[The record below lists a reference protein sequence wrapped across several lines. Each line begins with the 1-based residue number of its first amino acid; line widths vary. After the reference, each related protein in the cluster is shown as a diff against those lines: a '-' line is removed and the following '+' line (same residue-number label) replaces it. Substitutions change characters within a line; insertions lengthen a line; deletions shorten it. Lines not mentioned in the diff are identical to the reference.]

1 MWIVLALAL
10 VVGLLLGLMGGGG
23 SILMVALLTY
33 VAGLEPK
40 QDIAGSLFV
49 VGVTSLVSVL
59 LHSRHGTVRWRT
71 GLIFGAASMVGALL
85 GGVVGGFLPGTLL
98 LIAFAVMMLFTAW
111 AMIRPKKTQPAA
123 APSVEASADVEP
135 RRHPLG
141 KILLEGVV
149 VGFVP
154 GGVVERQGQQHQAR
168 APHQQQHREHPESR
182 PETDGP
188 CRRYSR
194 PAARRRAKG

>member
-23 SILMVALLTY
+23 SILMVPLLTY

-40 QDIAGSLFV
+40 QAIAGSLFV

-123 APSVEASADVEP
+123 GSSWSLRWSCSAAC
-135 RRHPLG
+135 RCPL
-141 KILLEGVV
+141 
-149 VGFVP
+149 
-154 GGVVERQGQQHQAR
+154 RWAR
-168 APHQQQHREHPESR
+168 
-182 PETDGP
+182 P
-188 CRRYSR
+188 CW
-194 PAARRRAKG
+194 

>member
-23 SILMVALLTY
+23 SILMVPLLTY

-40 QDIAGSLFV
+40 QAIAGSLFV

-111 AMIRPKKTQPAA
+111 A
-123 APSVEASADVEP
+123 
-135 RRHPLG
+135 
-141 KILLEGVV
+141 
-149 VGFVP
+149 
-154 GGVVERQGQQHQAR
+154 
-168 APHQQQHREHPESR
+168 
-182 PETDGP
+182 
-188 CRRYSR
+188 
-194 PAARRRAKG
+194 

>member
-23 SILMVALLTY
+23 SILMVPLLTY

-40 QDIAGSLFV
+40 QAIAGSLFV

-123 APSVEASADVEP
+123 SSSRSGRP
-135 RRHPLG
+135 RS
-141 KILLEGVV
+141 
-149 VGFVP
+149 
-154 GGVVERQGQQHQAR
+154 
-168 APHQQQHREHPESR
+168 PENTKS
-182 PETDGP
+182 PV
-188 CRRYSR
+188 SM
-194 PAARRRAKG
+194 

>member
-23 SILMVALLTY
+23 SILMVPLLTY

-40 QDIAGSLFV
+40 QAIAGSLFV

-85 GGVVGGFLPGTLL
+85 GGVVGGG
-98 LIAFAVMMLFTAW
+98 
-111 AMIRPKKTQPAA
+111 
-123 APSVEASADVEP
+123 SAG
-135 RRHPLG
+135 RLPLG
-141 KILLEGVV
+141 AQLKAFFIQPQIGLLQRGAETRATRALVV
-149 VGFVP
+149 HAQRYRLGRCLGRLRCDRL
-154 GGVVERQGQQHQAR
+154 GGVVLAHHQFLR
-168 APHQQQHREHPESR
+168 ATPSVRSMRTTSPLSPPKRSSAAPNSR
-182 PETDGP
+182 STM
-188 CRRYSR
+188 
-194 PAARRRAKG
+194 

>member
-23 SILMVALLTY
+23 SILMVPLLTY

-40 QDIAGSLFV
+40 QAIAGSLFV

-98 LIAFAVMMLFTAW
+98 LIAFAVIGTSQNF
-111 AMIRPKKTQPAA
+111 
-123 APSVEASADVEP
+123 
-135 RRHPLG
+135 PLG
-141 KILLEGVV
+141 GTSILIMVGVGLQTVKQVSAQMEQRHYEGLL
-149 VGFVP
+149 
-154 GGVVERQGQQHQAR
+154 R
-168 APHQQQHREHPESR
+168 
-182 PETDGP
+182 
-188 CRRYSR
+188 
-194 PAARRRAKG
+194 